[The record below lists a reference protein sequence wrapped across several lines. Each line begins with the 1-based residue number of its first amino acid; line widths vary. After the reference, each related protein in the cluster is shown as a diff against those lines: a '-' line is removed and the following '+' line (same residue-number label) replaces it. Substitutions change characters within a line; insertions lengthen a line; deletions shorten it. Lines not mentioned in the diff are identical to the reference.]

1 MKIRR
6 LIAIMIAC
14 MLLLT
19 QALAAEDA
27 DPVAVRVGDVGYPL
41 SVVQFSVDPYV
52 DIAVAADEPLT
63 EEQKQEILQQ
73 TEVHFIGLGV
83 IENKLRE
90 AGINDFTED
99 EMDILR
105 AQAGSQ
111 YEQTWQR
118 IYQDARSYSQN
129 VTELEVTS
137 WMKAKGYTQ
146 DAFLREMMV
155 NERQN
160 RVIDLYCSDVTVTED
175 DIQRYYQT
183 QYLEPDREKY
193 ENNVPRYEEEVLVP
207 QLESFYIPEGYRY
220 IKNVLLPYPEEVAAG
235 LAAIEMEGKKAV
247 NAAQKAYNKLAEA
260 AASGED
266 QTGLKADYDRKLGAV
281 RALEQKYIEKE
292 REAIPLLADTIA
304 SVREQLA
311 SGISIETILLEY
323 SLDQQQT
330 GTDKPGALYHPD
342 STLWPEDAHAVIDAV
357 TEIGGLSE
365 PYCDTQ
371 GVHLIYYAGNAP
383 GGERELTAAEQAQL
397 KQSALYYFQLEKL
410 NDLIHEWLPEYEVFV
425 DLSLIHFDE

>member
-155 NERQN
+155 NER
-160 RVIDLYCSDVTVTED
+160 
-175 DIQRYYQT
+175 
-183 QYLEPDREKY
+183 
-193 ENNVPRYEEEVLVP
+193 
-207 QLESFYIPEGYRY
+207 
-220 IKNVLLPYPEEVAAG
+220 
-235 LAAIEMEGKKAV
+235 
-247 NAAQKAYNKLAEA
+247 
-260 AASGED
+260 
-266 QTGLKADYDRKLGAV
+266 
-281 RALEQKYIEKE
+281 
-292 REAIPLLADTIA
+292 
-304 SVREQLA
+304 
-311 SGISIETILLEY
+311 
-323 SLDQQQT
+323 
-330 GTDKPGALYHPD
+330 
-342 STLWPEDAHAVIDAV
+342 
-357 TEIGGLSE
+357 
-365 PYCDTQ
+365 
-371 GVHLIYYAGNAP
+371 
-383 GGERELTAAEQAQL
+383 
-397 KQSALYYFQLEKL
+397 
-410 NDLIHEWLPEYEVFV
+410 
-425 DLSLIHFDE
+425 